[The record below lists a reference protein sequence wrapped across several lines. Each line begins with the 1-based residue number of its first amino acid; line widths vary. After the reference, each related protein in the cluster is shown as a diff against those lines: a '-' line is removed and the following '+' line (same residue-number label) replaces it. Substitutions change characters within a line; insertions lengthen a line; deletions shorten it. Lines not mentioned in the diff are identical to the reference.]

1 MKHFSHSKKFISLL
15 LSVAVAMTMTL
26 STVMTPLAAASVSD
40 LRQKLQEQQAA
51 LEKVNQQLKETQ
63 SDKADAQ
70 ALKTQLEQQKSL
82 LLSQIGTLTEQIG
95 GLDNDIVNK
104 QDEINQK
111 QQEVDQKQAEYDQRW
126 ADFKNRMRA
135 MQRLNDGGSIALLS
149 SATNL
154 YQLLTFA
161 TTLEQIVS
169 KDEEICQQ
177 LEDEHTQL
185 EQQRAELEQAK
196 ADLEATKADYEA
208 QKAALNSKTSEL
220 AENIFKAEQE
230 GGTQGVSSE
239 SISKAEA
246 EEQALKEAQIEANKK
261 VDEAAKELDAALNAA
276 NQAYGNASIQCSLD
290 FGRPLATYK
299 YISCYF
305 GGNGHRGTDYAA
317 PGGTEIYAVSG
328 GVVTAAAY
336 HYSWGYYVQ
345 VYHGK
350 DDNGNSYSTL
360 YAHMKSCAVQV
371 GQTVTAGQVIG
382 YLGHTGNT
390 TGNACH
396 FEMQV
401 NGVLTEPRYF
411 TAYTGSDA
419 AELTQEKADEI
430 LAEAVLRAA
439 SDQTTAVDGA
449 AALSGVDL
457 FTLPVVPPPQVSGY
471 APESGHSGIDF
482 AAEEGAGVYA
492 VAGGIVTA
500 ADYDVEKGNYVV
512 LDHGGGLETEYQHM
526 KSLLV
531 SAGQSV
537 AQCQILGY
545 VGSTGNSTGPHLHF
559 EARQDGAPADLTGT
573 ALLAE

>member
-51 LEKVNQQLKETQ
+51 LEKVNQQLKEAQ

-70 ALKTQLEQQKSL
+70 SLKTQLEQQKSL

-126 ADFKNRMRA
+126 ADFKDRMRA

-196 ADLEATKADYEA
+196 ADLEAKKADYEA

-220 AENIFKAEQE
+220 AENISQ
-230 GGTQGVSSE
+230 TDE

-299 YISCYF
+299 YVSCYF

-360 YAHMKSCAVQV
+360 YAHMNSAP
-371 GQTVTAGQVIG
+371 I
-382 YLGHTGNT
+382 
-390 TGNACH
+390 
-396 FEMQV
+396 
-401 NGVLTEPRYF
+401 
-411 TAYTGSDA
+411 
-419 AELTQEKADEI
+419 
-430 LAEAVLRAA
+430 
-439 SDQTTAVDGA
+439 
-449 AALSGVDL
+449 
-457 FTLPVVPPPQVSGY
+457 VS
-471 APESGHSGIDF
+471 
-482 AAEEGAGVYA
+482 V
-492 VAGGIVTA
+492 
-500 ADYDVEKGNYVV
+500 
-512 LDHGGGLETEYQHM
+512 
-526 KSLLV
+526 
-531 SAGQSV
+531 GQSV
-537 AQCQILGY
+537 SKGQTLGY
-545 VGSTGNSTGPHLHF
+545 VGSTGNSTGNHLHL
-559 EARQDGAPADLTGT
+559 EMKVNNVLVNVMNY
-573 ALLAE
+573 LS

>member
-126 ADFKNRMRA
+126 ADFKDRMRA

-220 AENIFKAEQE
+220 AENISQ
-230 GGTQGVSSE
+230 TDE

-299 YISCYF
+299 YVSCYF

-360 YAHMKSCAVQV
+360 YAHMNSAPIVSVGDSVSK
-371 GQTVTAGQVIG
+371 GQT
-382 YLGHTGNT
+382 
-390 TGNACH
+390 
-396 FEMQV
+396 
-401 NGVLTEPRYF
+401 
-411 TAYTGSDA
+411 
-419 AELTQEKADEI
+419 
-430 LAEAVLRAA
+430 
-439 SDQTTAVDGA
+439 
-449 AALSGVDL
+449 
-457 FTLPVVPPPQVSGY
+457 
-471 APESGHSGIDF
+471 
-482 AAEEGAGVYA
+482 
-492 VAGGIVTA
+492 
-500 ADYDVEKGNYVV
+500 
-512 LDHGGGLETEYQHM
+512 
-526 KSLLV
+526 
-531 SAGQSV
+531 
-537 AQCQILGY
+537 LGY
-545 VGSTGNSTGPHLHF
+545 VGSTGNHLHL
-559 EARQDGAPADLTGT
+559 EMKVNNVLVNVMNY
-573 ALLAE
+573 LS

>member
-51 LEKVNQQLKETQ
+51 LEKVNQQLKEAQ

-70 ALKTQLEQQKSL
+70 SLKTQLEQQKSL

-95 GLDNDIVNK
+95 GLDNEIVNK

-126 ADFKNRMRA
+126 ADFKDRMRA

-196 ADLEATKADYEA
+196 ADLEAKKADYEA

-220 AENIFKAEQE
+220 AENISQ
-230 GGTQGVSSE
+230 TDE

-360 YAHMKSCAVQV
+360 YAHMNSAPIVSV
-371 GQTVTAGQVIG
+371 GQNVSKGQ
-382 YLGHTGNT
+382 
-390 TGNACH
+390 
-396 FEMQV
+396 
-401 NGVLTEPRYF
+401 P
-411 TAYTGSDA
+411 
-419 AELTQEKADEI
+419 
-430 LAEAVLRAA
+430 
-439 SDQTTAVDGA
+439 
-449 AALSGVDL
+449 
-457 FTLPVVPPPQVSGY
+457 
-471 APESGHSGIDF
+471 
-482 AAEEGAGVYA
+482 
-492 VAGGIVTA
+492 
-500 ADYDVEKGNYVV
+500 
-512 LDHGGGLETEYQHM
+512 
-526 KSLLV
+526 
-531 SAGQSV
+531 
-537 AQCQILGY
+537 LGY
-545 VGSTGNSTGPHLHF
+545 VGSTGNSTGNHLHL
-559 EARQDGAPADLTGT
+559 EMKVNNVLVNVMNY
-573 ALLAE
+573 LS

>member
-51 LEKVNQQLKETQ
+51 LEKVNQQLKEAQ

-95 GLDNDIVNK
+95 GLDNEIVNK

-126 ADFKNRMRA
+126 ADFKDRMRA

-220 AENIFKAEQE
+220 AENISQ
-230 GGTQGVSSE
+230 TDE

-360 YAHMKSCAVQV
+360 YAHMNSAPIVSV
-371 GQTVTAGQVIG
+371 GQNVSKGQ
-382 YLGHTGNT
+382 T
-390 TGNACH
+390 
-396 FEMQV
+396 
-401 NGVLTEPRYF
+401 
-411 TAYTGSDA
+411 
-419 AELTQEKADEI
+419 
-430 LAEAVLRAA
+430 
-439 SDQTTAVDGA
+439 
-449 AALSGVDL
+449 
-457 FTLPVVPPPQVSGY
+457 
-471 APESGHSGIDF
+471 
-482 AAEEGAGVYA
+482 
-492 VAGGIVTA
+492 
-500 ADYDVEKGNYVV
+500 
-512 LDHGGGLETEYQHM
+512 
-526 KSLLV
+526 
-531 SAGQSV
+531 
-537 AQCQILGY
+537 LGY
-545 VGSTGNSTGPHLHF
+545 VGSTGNSTGNHLHL
-559 EARQDGAPADLTGT
+559 EMKVNNVLVNVMNY
-573 ALLAE
+573 LS

>member
-51 LEKVNQQLKETQ
+51 LEKVNQQLKEAQ

-126 ADFKNRMRA
+126 ADFKDRMRA

-220 AENIFKAEQE
+220 AENISQ
-230 GGTQGVSSE
+230 TDE

-299 YISCYF
+299 YVSCYF

-360 YAHMKSCAVQV
+360 YAHMNSAP
-371 GQTVTAGQVIG
+371 I
-382 YLGHTGNT
+382 
-390 TGNACH
+390 
-396 FEMQV
+396 
-401 NGVLTEPRYF
+401 
-411 TAYTGSDA
+411 
-419 AELTQEKADEI
+419 
-430 LAEAVLRAA
+430 
-439 SDQTTAVDGA
+439 
-449 AALSGVDL
+449 
-457 FTLPVVPPPQVSGY
+457 VS
-471 APESGHSGIDF
+471 
-482 AAEEGAGVYA
+482 V
-492 VAGGIVTA
+492 
-500 ADYDVEKGNYVV
+500 
-512 LDHGGGLETEYQHM
+512 
-526 KSLLV
+526 
-531 SAGQSV
+531 GQSV
-537 AQCQILGY
+537 SKGQTLGH
-545 VGSTGNSTGPHLHF
+545 VGSTGNSTGNHLHL
-559 EARQDGAPADLTGT
+559 EMKVNNVLVNVMNY
-573 ALLAE
+573 LS

>member
-15 LSVAVAMTMTL
+15 LSAAVAMTMTL

-63 SDKADAQ
+63 SNKADAQ

-126 ADFKNRMRA
+126 ADFKDRMRA

-196 ADLEATKADYEA
+196 ADLEAKKADYEA

-220 AENIFKAEQE
+220 AENISQ
-230 GGTQGVSSE
+230 TDE

-299 YISCYF
+299 YVSCYF

-360 YAHMKSCAVQV
+360 YAHMNSAP
-371 GQTVTAGQVIG
+371 I
-382 YLGHTGNT
+382 
-390 TGNACH
+390 
-396 FEMQV
+396 
-401 NGVLTEPRYF
+401 
-411 TAYTGSDA
+411 
-419 AELTQEKADEI
+419 
-430 LAEAVLRAA
+430 
-439 SDQTTAVDGA
+439 
-449 AALSGVDL
+449 
-457 FTLPVVPPPQVSGY
+457 VS
-471 APESGHSGIDF
+471 
-482 AAEEGAGVYA
+482 V
-492 VAGGIVTA
+492 
-500 ADYDVEKGNYVV
+500 
-512 LDHGGGLETEYQHM
+512 
-526 KSLLV
+526 
-531 SAGQSV
+531 GQSV
-537 AQCQILGY
+537 SKGQTLGY
-545 VGSTGNSTGPHLHF
+545 VGSTGNSTGNHLHL
-559 EARQDGAPADLTGT
+559 EMKVNNVLVNVMNY
-573 ALLAE
+573 LS

>member
-70 ALKTQLEQQKSL
+70 AIKTQLEQQKSL

-126 ADFKNRMRA
+126 ADFKDRMRA

-196 ADLEATKADYEA
+196 ADLEAKKADYEA
-208 QKAALNSKTSEL
+208 QKAALNNKTSEL
-220 AENIFKAEQE
+220 AENISQ
-230 GGTQGVSSE
+230 TDE

-299 YISCYF
+299 YVSCYF

-360 YAHMKSCAVQV
+360 YAHMNSAP
-371 GQTVTAGQVIG
+371 I
-382 YLGHTGNT
+382 
-390 TGNACH
+390 
-396 FEMQV
+396 
-401 NGVLTEPRYF
+401 
-411 TAYTGSDA
+411 
-419 AELTQEKADEI
+419 
-430 LAEAVLRAA
+430 
-439 SDQTTAVDGA
+439 
-449 AALSGVDL
+449 
-457 FTLPVVPPPQVSGY
+457 VS
-471 APESGHSGIDF
+471 
-482 AAEEGAGVYA
+482 V
-492 VAGGIVTA
+492 
-500 ADYDVEKGNYVV
+500 
-512 LDHGGGLETEYQHM
+512 
-526 KSLLV
+526 
-531 SAGQSV
+531 GQSV
-537 AQCQILGY
+537 SKGQTLGY
-545 VGSTGNSTGPHLHF
+545 VGSTGNSTGNHCHF
-559 EARQDGAPADLTGT
+559 EVRYNGVAKNPLNY
-573 ALLAE
+573 LP

>member
-1 MKHFSHSKKFISLL
+1 
-15 LSVAVAMTMTL
+15 MTMTL

-51 LEKVNQQLKETQ
+51 LEKVNQQLKEAQ

-126 ADFKNRMRA
+126 ADFKDRMRA

-220 AENIFKAEQE
+220 AENISQ
-230 GGTQGVSSE
+230 TDE

-299 YISCYF
+299 YVSCYF

-360 YAHMKSCAVQV
+360 YAHMNSAP
-371 GQTVTAGQVIG
+371 I
-382 YLGHTGNT
+382 
-390 TGNACH
+390 
-396 FEMQV
+396 
-401 NGVLTEPRYF
+401 
-411 TAYTGSDA
+411 
-419 AELTQEKADEI
+419 
-430 LAEAVLRAA
+430 
-439 SDQTTAVDGA
+439 
-449 AALSGVDL
+449 
-457 FTLPVVPPPQVSGY
+457 VS
-471 APESGHSGIDF
+471 
-482 AAEEGAGVYA
+482 V
-492 VAGGIVTA
+492 
-500 ADYDVEKGNYVV
+500 
-512 LDHGGGLETEYQHM
+512 
-526 KSLLV
+526 
-531 SAGQSV
+531 GQSV
-537 AQCQILGY
+537 SKGQTLGY
-545 VGSTGNSTGPHLHF
+545 VGSTGNSTGNHLHL
-559 EARQDGAPADLTGT
+559 EMKVNNVLVNVMNY
-573 ALLAE
+573 LS

>member
-51 LEKVNQQLKETQ
+51 LEKVNQQLKEAQ

-70 ALKTQLEQQKSL
+70 AIKTQLEQQKSL

-126 ADFKNRMRA
+126 ADFKDRMRA

-196 ADLEATKADYEA
+196 ADLEAKKADYEA

-220 AENIFKAEQE
+220 AENISQ
-230 GGTQGVSSE
+230 TDE

-290 FGRPLATYK
+290 FGHPLATYK

-360 YAHMKSCAVQV
+360 YAHMNSAP
-371 GQTVTAGQVIG
+371 I
-382 YLGHTGNT
+382 
-390 TGNACH
+390 
-396 FEMQV
+396 
-401 NGVLTEPRYF
+401 
-411 TAYTGSDA
+411 
-419 AELTQEKADEI
+419 
-430 LAEAVLRAA
+430 
-439 SDQTTAVDGA
+439 
-449 AALSGVDL
+449 
-457 FTLPVVPPPQVSGY
+457 VS
-471 APESGHSGIDF
+471 
-482 AAEEGAGVYA
+482 V
-492 VAGGIVTA
+492 
-500 ADYDVEKGNYVV
+500 
-512 LDHGGGLETEYQHM
+512 
-526 KSLLV
+526 
-531 SAGQSV
+531 GQSV
-537 AQCQILGY
+537 SKGQRLGY
-545 VGSTGNSTGPHLHF
+545 VGSTGNSTGNHLHL
-559 EARQDGAPADLTGT
+559 EMKVNNVLVNVMNY
-573 ALLAE
+573 LS

>member
-95 GLDNDIVNK
+95 GLDNEIVNK

-126 ADFKNRMRA
+126 ADFKDRMRA

-220 AENIFKAEQE
+220 AENISQ
-230 GGTQGVSSE
+230 TDE

-299 YISCYF
+299 YVSCYF

-360 YAHMKSCAVQV
+360 YAHMNSAP
-371 GQTVTAGQVIG
+371 I
-382 YLGHTGNT
+382 
-390 TGNACH
+390 
-396 FEMQV
+396 
-401 NGVLTEPRYF
+401 
-411 TAYTGSDA
+411 
-419 AELTQEKADEI
+419 
-430 LAEAVLRAA
+430 
-439 SDQTTAVDGA
+439 
-449 AALSGVDL
+449 
-457 FTLPVVPPPQVSGY
+457 VS
-471 APESGHSGIDF
+471 
-482 AAEEGAGVYA
+482 V
-492 VAGGIVTA
+492 
-500 ADYDVEKGNYVV
+500 
-512 LDHGGGLETEYQHM
+512 
-526 KSLLV
+526 
-531 SAGQSV
+531 GQSV
-537 AQCQILGY
+537 SKGQRLGY
-545 VGSTGNSTGPHLHF
+545 VGSTGNSTGNHLHL
-559 EARQDGAPADLTGT
+559 EMKVNNVLVNVMNY
-573 ALLAE
+573 LS

>member
-51 LEKVNQQLKETQ
+51 LEKVNQQLKEAQ

-70 ALKTQLEQQKSL
+70 AIKTQLEQQKSL

-126 ADFKNRMRA
+126 ADFKDRMRA

-161 TTLEQIVS
+161 NTLEQIVS

-196 ADLEATKADYEA
+196 ADLEAKKADYEA

-220 AENIFKAEQE
+220 AENISQ
-230 GGTQGVSSE
+230 TDE

-299 YISCYF
+299 YVSCYF

-328 GVVTAAAY
+328 GGVTAAAY

-360 YAHMKSCAVQV
+360 YAHMNSAPIVSVGDSVSK
-371 GQTVTAGQVIG
+371 GQT
-382 YLGHTGNT
+382 
-390 TGNACH
+390 
-396 FEMQV
+396 
-401 NGVLTEPRYF
+401 
-411 TAYTGSDA
+411 
-419 AELTQEKADEI
+419 
-430 LAEAVLRAA
+430 
-439 SDQTTAVDGA
+439 
-449 AALSGVDL
+449 
-457 FTLPVVPPPQVSGY
+457 
-471 APESGHSGIDF
+471 
-482 AAEEGAGVYA
+482 
-492 VAGGIVTA
+492 
-500 ADYDVEKGNYVV
+500 
-512 LDHGGGLETEYQHM
+512 
-526 KSLLV
+526 
-531 SAGQSV
+531 
-537 AQCQILGY
+537 LGY
-545 VGSTGNSTGPHLHF
+545 VGSTGNSTGNHLHL
-559 EARQDGAPADLTGT
+559 EMKVNNVLVNVMNY
-573 ALLAE
+573 LS

>member
-51 LEKVNQQLKETQ
+51 LEKVNQQLKEAQ

-95 GLDNDIVNK
+95 GLDNEIVNK

-220 AENIFKAEQE
+220 AENISQ
-230 GGTQGVSSE
+230 TDE

-360 YAHMKSCAVQV
+360 YAHMNSAP
-371 GQTVTAGQVIG
+371 I
-382 YLGHTGNT
+382 
-390 TGNACH
+390 
-396 FEMQV
+396 
-401 NGVLTEPRYF
+401 
-411 TAYTGSDA
+411 
-419 AELTQEKADEI
+419 
-430 LAEAVLRAA
+430 
-439 SDQTTAVDGA
+439 
-449 AALSGVDL
+449 
-457 FTLPVVPPPQVSGY
+457 VS
-471 APESGHSGIDF
+471 
-482 AAEEGAGVYA
+482 V
-492 VAGGIVTA
+492 
-500 ADYDVEKGNYVV
+500 
-512 LDHGGGLETEYQHM
+512 
-526 KSLLV
+526 
-531 SAGQSV
+531 GQSV
-537 AQCQILGY
+537 SKGQRLGY
-545 VGSTGNSTGPHLHF
+545 VGSTGNSTGNHLHL
-559 EARQDGAPADLTGT
+559 EMKVNNVLVNVMNY
-573 ALLAE
+573 LS

>member
-111 QQEVDQKQAEYDQRW
+111 QQEIDQKQAEYDQRW
-126 ADFKNRMRA
+126 ADFKDRMRA

-220 AENIFKAEQE
+220 AENISQ
-230 GGTQGVSSE
+230 TDE

-299 YISCYF
+299 YVSCYF

-360 YAHMKSCAVQV
+360 YAHMNSAP
-371 GQTVTAGQVIG
+371 I
-382 YLGHTGNT
+382 
-390 TGNACH
+390 
-396 FEMQV
+396 
-401 NGVLTEPRYF
+401 
-411 TAYTGSDA
+411 
-419 AELTQEKADEI
+419 
-430 LAEAVLRAA
+430 
-439 SDQTTAVDGA
+439 
-449 AALSGVDL
+449 
-457 FTLPVVPPPQVSGY
+457 VS
-471 APESGHSGIDF
+471 
-482 AAEEGAGVYA
+482 V
-492 VAGGIVTA
+492 
-500 ADYDVEKGNYVV
+500 
-512 LDHGGGLETEYQHM
+512 
-526 KSLLV
+526 
-531 SAGQSV
+531 GQSV
-537 AQCQILGY
+537 SKGQRLGY
-545 VGSTGNSTGPHLHF
+545 VGSTGNSTGNHLHL
-559 EARQDGAPADLTGT
+559 EMKVNNVLVNVMNY
-573 ALLAE
+573 LS

>member
-51 LEKVNQQLKETQ
+51 LEKVNQQLKEAQ

-126 ADFKNRMRA
+126 ADFKDRMRA

-208 QKAALNSKTSEL
+208 QKAALNSMTSEL
-220 AENIFKAEQE
+220 AENISQ
-230 GGTQGVSSE
+230 TDE

-299 YISCYF
+299 YVSCYF

-360 YAHMKSCAVQV
+360 YAHMNSAP
-371 GQTVTAGQVIG
+371 I
-382 YLGHTGNT
+382 
-390 TGNACH
+390 
-396 FEMQV
+396 
-401 NGVLTEPRYF
+401 
-411 TAYTGSDA
+411 
-419 AELTQEKADEI
+419 
-430 LAEAVLRAA
+430 
-439 SDQTTAVDGA
+439 
-449 AALSGVDL
+449 
-457 FTLPVVPPPQVSGY
+457 VS
-471 APESGHSGIDF
+471 
-482 AAEEGAGVYA
+482 V
-492 VAGGIVTA
+492 
-500 ADYDVEKGNYVV
+500 
-512 LDHGGGLETEYQHM
+512 
-526 KSLLV
+526 
-531 SAGQSV
+531 GQSV
-537 AQCQILGY
+537 SKGQTLGY
-545 VGSTGNSTGPHLHF
+545 VGSTGNSTGNHLHL
-559 EARQDGAPADLTGT
+559 EMKVNNVLVNVMNY
-573 ALLAE
+573 LS

>member
-26 STVMTPLAAASVSD
+26 STVMMPLAAASVSD

-51 LEKVNQQLKETQ
+51 LEKVNQQLKEAQ
-63 SDKADAQ
+63 GDKADAQ

-126 ADFKNRMRA
+126 ADFKDRMRA

-196 ADLEATKADYEA
+196 ADLEAKKADYEA

-220 AENIFKAEQE
+220 AENISQ
-230 GGTQGVSSE
+230 TDE

-299 YISCYF
+299 YVSCYF

-360 YAHMKSCAVQV
+360 YAHMNSAPIVSV
-371 GQTVTAGQVIG
+371 GQNVSKGQ
-382 YLGHTGNT
+382 T
-390 TGNACH
+390 
-396 FEMQV
+396 
-401 NGVLTEPRYF
+401 
-411 TAYTGSDA
+411 
-419 AELTQEKADEI
+419 
-430 LAEAVLRAA
+430 
-439 SDQTTAVDGA
+439 
-449 AALSGVDL
+449 
-457 FTLPVVPPPQVSGY
+457 
-471 APESGHSGIDF
+471 
-482 AAEEGAGVYA
+482 
-492 VAGGIVTA
+492 
-500 ADYDVEKGNYVV
+500 
-512 LDHGGGLETEYQHM
+512 
-526 KSLLV
+526 
-531 SAGQSV
+531 
-537 AQCQILGY
+537 LGY
-545 VGSTGNSTGPHLHF
+545 VGSTGNSTGNHLHL
-559 EARQDGAPADLTGT
+559 EMKVNNVLVNVMNY
-573 ALLAE
+573 LS

>member
-126 ADFKNRMRA
+126 ADFKDRMRA

-196 ADLEATKADYEA
+196 ADLEAKKADYEA

-220 AENIFKAEQE
+220 AENISQ
-230 GGTQGVSSE
+230 TDE

-290 FGRPLATYK
+290 FGHPLATYK

-360 YAHMKSCAVQV
+360 YAHMNS
-371 GQTVTAGQVIG
+371 
-382 YLGHTGNT
+382 
-390 TGNACH
+390 
-396 FEMQV
+396 
-401 NGVLTEPRYF
+401 
-411 TAYTGSDA
+411 
-419 AELTQEKADEI
+419 
-430 LAEAVLRAA
+430 
-439 SDQTTAVDGA
+439 
-449 AALSGVDL
+449 
-457 FTLPVVPPPQVSGY
+457 VPIVS
-471 APESGHSGIDF
+471 
-482 AAEEGAGVYA
+482 V
-492 VAGGIVTA
+492 
-500 ADYDVEKGNYVV
+500 
-512 LDHGGGLETEYQHM
+512 
-526 KSLLV
+526 
-531 SAGQSV
+531 GQSV
-537 AQCQILGY
+537 SKGQRLGY
-545 VGSTGNSTGPHLHF
+545 VGSTGNSTGNHLHL
-559 EARQDGAPADLTGT
+559 EMKVNNVLVNVMNY
-573 ALLAE
+573 LS

>member
-51 LEKVNQQLKETQ
+51 LEKVNQQLKEAQ

-111 QQEVDQKQAEYDQRW
+111 QQEIDQKQAEYDQRW
-126 ADFKNRMRA
+126 ADFKDRMRA

-220 AENIFKAEQE
+220 AQNISQ
-230 GGTQGVSSE
+230 TNE

-299 YISCYF
+299 YVSCYF

-360 YAHMKSCAVQV
+360 YAHMNSAP
-371 GQTVTAGQVIG
+371 I
-382 YLGHTGNT
+382 
-390 TGNACH
+390 
-396 FEMQV
+396 
-401 NGVLTEPRYF
+401 
-411 TAYTGSDA
+411 
-419 AELTQEKADEI
+419 
-430 LAEAVLRAA
+430 
-439 SDQTTAVDGA
+439 
-449 AALSGVDL
+449 
-457 FTLPVVPPPQVSGY
+457 VS
-471 APESGHSGIDF
+471 
-482 AAEEGAGVYA
+482 V
-492 VAGGIVTA
+492 
-500 ADYDVEKGNYVV
+500 
-512 LDHGGGLETEYQHM
+512 
-526 KSLLV
+526 
-531 SAGQSV
+531 GQSV
-537 AQCQILGY
+537 SKGQTLGY
-545 VGSTGNSTGPHLHF
+545 VGSTGNSTGNHLHL
-559 EARQDGAPADLTGT
+559 EMKVNNVLVNVMNY
-573 ALLAE
+573 LS

>member
-51 LEKVNQQLKETQ
+51 LEKVNQQLKEAQ

-126 ADFKNRMRA
+126 ADFKDRMRA

-220 AENIFKAEQE
+220 AQNISQ
-230 GGTQGVSSE
+230 TDE

-360 YAHMKSCAVQV
+360 YAHMNSAP
-371 GQTVTAGQVIG
+371 I
-382 YLGHTGNT
+382 
-390 TGNACH
+390 
-396 FEMQV
+396 
-401 NGVLTEPRYF
+401 
-411 TAYTGSDA
+411 
-419 AELTQEKADEI
+419 
-430 LAEAVLRAA
+430 
-439 SDQTTAVDGA
+439 
-449 AALSGVDL
+449 
-457 FTLPVVPPPQVSGY
+457 VS
-471 APESGHSGIDF
+471 
-482 AAEEGAGVYA
+482 V
-492 VAGGIVTA
+492 
-500 ADYDVEKGNYVV
+500 
-512 LDHGGGLETEYQHM
+512 
-526 KSLLV
+526 
-531 SAGQSV
+531 GQSV
-537 AQCQILGY
+537 SKGQTLGY
-545 VGSTGNSTGPHLHF
+545 VGSTGNSTGNHLHL
-559 EARQDGAPADLTGT
+559 EMKVNNVLVNVMNY
-573 ALLAE
+573 LS

>member
-1 MKHFSHSKKFISLL
+1 MKHLSKGKKFISLL

-26 STVMTPLAAASVSD
+26 STVMTPLAASSSVSD

-95 GLDNDIVNK
+95 GLDNEIVNK

-126 ADFKNRMRA
+126 ADFKDRMRA

-169 KDEEICQQ
+169 KDEEICQH
-177 LEDEHTQL
+177 LEDEHPQL

-196 ADLEATKADYEA
+196 ADLEAKKADYEA

-220 AENIFKAEQE
+220 AENISQ
-230 GGTQGVSSE
+230 TDE

-246 EEQALKEAQIEANKK
+246 EEQALKEAQIEANKR

-299 YISCYF
+299 YVSCYF

-317 PGGTEIYAVSG
+317 PGGTSIYAVSG

-360 YAHMKSCAVQV
+360 YAHMNSAPIVSVGDSVSK
-371 GQTVTAGQVIG
+371 GQT
-382 YLGHTGNT
+382 
-390 TGNACH
+390 
-396 FEMQV
+396 
-401 NGVLTEPRYF
+401 
-411 TAYTGSDA
+411 
-419 AELTQEKADEI
+419 
-430 LAEAVLRAA
+430 
-439 SDQTTAVDGA
+439 
-449 AALSGVDL
+449 
-457 FTLPVVPPPQVSGY
+457 
-471 APESGHSGIDF
+471 
-482 AAEEGAGVYA
+482 
-492 VAGGIVTA
+492 
-500 ADYDVEKGNYVV
+500 
-512 LDHGGGLETEYQHM
+512 
-526 KSLLV
+526 
-531 SAGQSV
+531 
-537 AQCQILGY
+537 LGY
-545 VGSTGNSTGPHLHF
+545 VGSTGNSTGNHLHL
-559 EARQDGAPADLTGT
+559 EMKVNNVLVNVMNY
-573 ALLAE
+573 LS

>member
-1 MKHFSHSKKFISLL
+1 MKHFSHSKKFISML

-126 ADFKNRMRA
+126 ADFKDRMRA

-196 ADLEATKADYEA
+196 ADLEAKKADYEA

-220 AENIFKAEQE
+220 AENISQ
-230 GGTQGVSSE
+230 TDE

-299 YISCYF
+299 YVSCYF

-360 YAHMKSCAVQV
+360 YAHMNSAP
-371 GQTVTAGQVIG
+371 I
-382 YLGHTGNT
+382 
-390 TGNACH
+390 
-396 FEMQV
+396 
-401 NGVLTEPRYF
+401 
-411 TAYTGSDA
+411 
-419 AELTQEKADEI
+419 
-430 LAEAVLRAA
+430 
-439 SDQTTAVDGA
+439 
-449 AALSGVDL
+449 
-457 FTLPVVPPPQVSGY
+457 VS
-471 APESGHSGIDF
+471 
-482 AAEEGAGVYA
+482 V
-492 VAGGIVTA
+492 
-500 ADYDVEKGNYVV
+500 
-512 LDHGGGLETEYQHM
+512 
-526 KSLLV
+526 
-531 SAGQSV
+531 GQSV
-537 AQCQILGY
+537 SKGQRLGY
-545 VGSTGNSTGPHLHF
+545 VGSTGNSTGNHLHL
-559 EARQDGAPADLTGT
+559 EMKVNNVLVNVMNY
-573 ALLAE
+573 LS

>member
-126 ADFKNRMRA
+126 ADFKDRMRA

-220 AENIFKAEQE
+220 AENISQ
-230 GGTQGVSSE
+230 TDE

-299 YISCYF
+299 YVSCYF

-360 YAHMKSCAVQV
+360 YAHMNSAP
-371 GQTVTAGQVIG
+371 I
-382 YLGHTGNT
+382 
-390 TGNACH
+390 
-396 FEMQV
+396 
-401 NGVLTEPRYF
+401 
-411 TAYTGSDA
+411 
-419 AELTQEKADEI
+419 
-430 LAEAVLRAA
+430 
-439 SDQTTAVDGA
+439 
-449 AALSGVDL
+449 
-457 FTLPVVPPPQVSGY
+457 VS
-471 APESGHSGIDF
+471 
-482 AAEEGAGVYA
+482 V
-492 VAGGIVTA
+492 
-500 ADYDVEKGNYVV
+500 
-512 LDHGGGLETEYQHM
+512 
-526 KSLLV
+526 
-531 SAGQSV
+531 GQSV
-537 AQCQILGY
+537 SKGQRLGY
-545 VGSTGNSTGPHLHF
+545 VGSTGNSTGNHLHL
-559 EARQDGAPADLTGT
+559 EMKVNKVLVNVMNY
-573 ALLAE
+573 LS

>member
-51 LEKVNQQLKETQ
+51 LEKVNQQLKEAQ

-126 ADFKNRMRA
+126 ADFKDRMRA

-196 ADLEATKADYEA
+196 ADLEEKKADYEA

-220 AENIFKAEQE
+220 AENISQ
-230 GGTQGVSSE
+230 TDE

-299 YISCYF
+299 YVSCYF

-360 YAHMKSCAVQV
+360 YAHMNSAP
-371 GQTVTAGQVIG
+371 I
-382 YLGHTGNT
+382 
-390 TGNACH
+390 
-396 FEMQV
+396 
-401 NGVLTEPRYF
+401 
-411 TAYTGSDA
+411 
-419 AELTQEKADEI
+419 
-430 LAEAVLRAA
+430 
-439 SDQTTAVDGA
+439 
-449 AALSGVDL
+449 
-457 FTLPVVPPPQVSGY
+457 VS
-471 APESGHSGIDF
+471 
-482 AAEEGAGVYA
+482 V
-492 VAGGIVTA
+492 
-500 ADYDVEKGNYVV
+500 
-512 LDHGGGLETEYQHM
+512 
-526 KSLLV
+526 
-531 SAGQSV
+531 GQSV
-537 AQCQILGY
+537 SKGQTLGY
-545 VGSTGNSTGPHLHF
+545 VGSTGNSTGNHLHL
-559 EARQDGAPADLTGT
+559 EMKVNNVLVNVMNY
-573 ALLAE
+573 LS

>member
-51 LEKVNQQLKETQ
+51 LEKVNQQLKEAQ

-126 ADFKNRMRA
+126 ADFKDRMRA

-220 AENIFKAEQE
+220 AENISQ
-230 GGTQGVSSE
+230 TDE

-276 NQAYGNASIQCSLD
+276 NQAYGNASIKCSLD

-299 YISCYF
+299 YVSCYF

-360 YAHMKSCAVQV
+360 YAHMNSAP
-371 GQTVTAGQVIG
+371 I
-382 YLGHTGNT
+382 
-390 TGNACH
+390 
-396 FEMQV
+396 
-401 NGVLTEPRYF
+401 
-411 TAYTGSDA
+411 
-419 AELTQEKADEI
+419 
-430 LAEAVLRAA
+430 
-439 SDQTTAVDGA
+439 
-449 AALSGVDL
+449 
-457 FTLPVVPPPQVSGY
+457 VS
-471 APESGHSGIDF
+471 
-482 AAEEGAGVYA
+482 V
-492 VAGGIVTA
+492 
-500 ADYDVEKGNYVV
+500 
-512 LDHGGGLETEYQHM
+512 
-526 KSLLV
+526 
-531 SAGQSV
+531 GQSV
-537 AQCQILGY
+537 SKGQTLGY
-545 VGSTGNSTGPHLHF
+545 VGSTGNSTGNHLHL
-559 EARQDGAPADLTGT
+559 EMKVNNVLVNVMNY
-573 ALLAE
+573 LS

>member
-51 LEKVNQQLKETQ
+51 LEKVNQQLKEAQ

-126 ADFKNRMRA
+126 ADFKDRMRA

-220 AENIFKAEQE
+220 AENISQ
-230 GGTQGVSSE
+230 TDE
-239 SISKAEA
+239 SISKAKA

-299 YISCYF
+299 YVSCYF

-350 DDNGNSYSTL
+350 DDNGNTYSTL
-360 YAHMKSCAVQV
+360 YAHMNSAPVVSV
-371 GQTVTAGQVIG
+371 GQNVSKGQV
-382 YLGHTGNT
+382 
-390 TGNACH
+390 
-396 FEMQV
+396 
-401 NGVLTEPRYF
+401 
-411 TAYTGSDA
+411 
-419 AELTQEKADEI
+419 
-430 LAEAVLRAA
+430 
-439 SDQTTAVDGA
+439 
-449 AALSGVDL
+449 
-457 FTLPVVPPPQVSGY
+457 
-471 APESGHSGIDF
+471 
-482 AAEEGAGVYA
+482 
-492 VAGGIVTA
+492 
-500 ADYDVEKGNYVV
+500 
-512 LDHGGGLETEYQHM
+512 
-526 KSLLV
+526 
-531 SAGQSV
+531 
-537 AQCQILGY
+537 LGY
-545 VGSTGNSTGPHLHF
+545 VGSTGNSTGNHLHL
-559 EARQDGAPADLTGT
+559 EMKVNNVLVNVMNY
-573 ALLAE
+573 LS

>member
-51 LEKVNQQLKETQ
+51 LEKVNQQLKEAQ

-126 ADFKNRMRA
+126 ADFKDRMRA

-220 AENIFKAEQE
+220 AENISQ
-230 GGTQGVSSE
+230 TDE

-299 YISCYF
+299 YVSCYF

-360 YAHMKSCAVQV
+360 YAHMNSAPIVSV
-371 GQTVTAGQVIG
+371 GDSVSKGQ
-382 YLGHTGNT
+382 
-390 TGNACH
+390 
-396 FEMQV
+396 
-401 NGVLTEPRYF
+401 R
-411 TAYTGSDA
+411 
-419 AELTQEKADEI
+419 
-430 LAEAVLRAA
+430 
-439 SDQTTAVDGA
+439 
-449 AALSGVDL
+449 
-457 FTLPVVPPPQVSGY
+457 
-471 APESGHSGIDF
+471 
-482 AAEEGAGVYA
+482 
-492 VAGGIVTA
+492 
-500 ADYDVEKGNYVV
+500 
-512 LDHGGGLETEYQHM
+512 
-526 KSLLV
+526 
-531 SAGQSV
+531 
-537 AQCQILGY
+537 LGY
-545 VGSTGNSTGPHLHF
+545 VGSTGNSTGNHLHL
-559 EARQDGAPADLTGT
+559 EMKVNNVLVNVMNY
-573 ALLAE
+573 LS

>member
-1 MKHFSHSKKFISLL
+1 MQTKMKHFSHSKKFISLL

-126 ADFKNRMRA
+126 ADFKDRMRA

-208 QKAALNSKTSEL
+208 QKAALNSATSEL
-220 AENIFKAEQE
+220 AENISQ
-230 GGTQGVSSE
+230 TDE

-299 YISCYF
+299 YVSCYF

-350 DDNGNSYSTL
+350 DDNGNTYSTL
-360 YAHMKSCAVQV
+360 YAHMNSAPVVSV
-371 GQTVTAGQVIG
+371 GQNVSKGQV
-382 YLGHTGNT
+382 
-390 TGNACH
+390 
-396 FEMQV
+396 
-401 NGVLTEPRYF
+401 
-411 TAYTGSDA
+411 
-419 AELTQEKADEI
+419 
-430 LAEAVLRAA
+430 
-439 SDQTTAVDGA
+439 
-449 AALSGVDL
+449 
-457 FTLPVVPPPQVSGY
+457 
-471 APESGHSGIDF
+471 
-482 AAEEGAGVYA
+482 
-492 VAGGIVTA
+492 
-500 ADYDVEKGNYVV
+500 
-512 LDHGGGLETEYQHM
+512 
-526 KSLLV
+526 
-531 SAGQSV
+531 
-537 AQCQILGY
+537 LGY
-545 VGSTGNSTGPHLHF
+545 VGSTGNSTGNHLHL
-559 EARQDGAPADLTGT
+559 EMKVNNVLVNVMNY
-573 ALLAE
+573 LS

>member
-51 LEKVNQQLKETQ
+51 LEKVNQQLKEAQ

-70 ALKTQLEQQKSL
+70 SLKTQLEQQKSL

-95 GLDNDIVNK
+95 GLDNEIVNK

-111 QQEVDQKQAEYDQRW
+111 QQEVDEKQAEYDQRW
-126 ADFKNRMRA
+126 ADFKDRMRA

-196 ADLEATKADYEA
+196 ADLEAKKADYEA

-220 AENIFKAEQE
+220 AENISQ
-230 GGTQGVSSE
+230 TDE

-299 YISCYF
+299 YVSCYF

-360 YAHMKSCAVQV
+360 YAHMNSAPIVSVGDSVSK
-371 GQTVTAGQVIG
+371 GQT
-382 YLGHTGNT
+382 
-390 TGNACH
+390 
-396 FEMQV
+396 
-401 NGVLTEPRYF
+401 
-411 TAYTGSDA
+411 
-419 AELTQEKADEI
+419 
-430 LAEAVLRAA
+430 
-439 SDQTTAVDGA
+439 
-449 AALSGVDL
+449 
-457 FTLPVVPPPQVSGY
+457 
-471 APESGHSGIDF
+471 
-482 AAEEGAGVYA
+482 
-492 VAGGIVTA
+492 
-500 ADYDVEKGNYVV
+500 
-512 LDHGGGLETEYQHM
+512 
-526 KSLLV
+526 
-531 SAGQSV
+531 
-537 AQCQILGY
+537 LGY
-545 VGSTGNSTGPHLHF
+545 VGSTGNSTGNHLHL
-559 EARQDGAPADLTGT
+559 EMKVNNVLVNVMNY
-573 ALLAE
+573 LS